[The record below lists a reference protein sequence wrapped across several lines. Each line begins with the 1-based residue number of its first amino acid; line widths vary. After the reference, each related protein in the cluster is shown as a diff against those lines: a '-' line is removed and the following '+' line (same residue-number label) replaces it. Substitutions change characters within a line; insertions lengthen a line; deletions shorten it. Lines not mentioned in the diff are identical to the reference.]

1 MSNIAKFS
9 PKGEACLEASEA
21 GGLKANEMSGLE
33 GEAALEA
40 SEACGLNILI
50 LILLIFVCRL
60 RRESSFNSPFPP
72 LLAGRGRGWGHN
84 VSSAVVSA
92 DCSFCQVE
100 RREHSEHPCRGWRP
114 SLEEADAGHVP
125 AARTD
130 GEAGTTRFLRRV
142 SSNCPAKTGRASP

>member
-9 PKGEACLEASEA
+9 PKGEAALETSVAC
-21 GGLKANEMSGLE
+21 GLKANKMSGLK

-40 SEACGLNILI
+40 SEACALNILI
-50 LILLIFVCRL
+50 PILLIFVCRL
-60 RRESSFNSPFPP
+60 RRVSSFNSPFPP
-72 LLAGRGRGWGHN
+72 LLAGRGRGWGRN
-84 VSSAVVSA
+84 IVSA
-92 DCSFCQVE
+92 DCPFCQVE
-100 RREHSEHPCRGWRP
+100 RREHSEHPCRGRRL